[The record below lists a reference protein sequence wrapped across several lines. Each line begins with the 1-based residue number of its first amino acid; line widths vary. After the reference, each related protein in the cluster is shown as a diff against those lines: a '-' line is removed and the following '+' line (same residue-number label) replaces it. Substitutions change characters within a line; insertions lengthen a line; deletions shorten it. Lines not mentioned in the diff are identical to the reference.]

1 MQIKSFIEKNGFFFV
16 FLTNKK
22 NREEFCLWAVCFSGP
37 VFQFALCF
45 SPETE
50 RDQFDD
56 EDCHRHS
63 HCEHIVKGG
72 VTKWRRFLFWEIG
85 KLFKF
90 SYAFFGLQFLVSMTF
105 FFRERIMKKKKLL
118 LNWKLHHLTLT
129 CFQFFFKFFS

>member
-1 MQIKSFIEKNGFFFV
+1 MQIKSFIEKNRFFFV

-50 RDQFDD
+50 REQFDD

-63 HCEHIVKGG
+63 RCELIVKGG

-105 FFRERIMKKKKLL
+105 FLERELWKKKIVVKLKITSSNFDL
-118 LNWKLHHLTLT
+118 FSIFL
-129 CFQFFFKFFS
+129 KFFS